1 MFIVKRP
8 EQLKMLTQEE
18 EELAKSY
25 AKLRYD
31 EYDQHLLRDLH
42 KEFRGL
48 DGVENV
54 LGKPVEGKKD
64 YASKRIVELTQ
75 KPRSS

>member
-1 MFIVKRP
+1 
-8 EQLKMLTQEE
+8 MLTEAE
-18 EELAKSY
+18 DEMVRGY

-31 EYDQHLLRDLH
+31 EYYVNVLKDLH

-54 LGKPVEGKKD
+54 LGKPVESKD
-64 YASKRIVELTQ
+64 HASKRTLA
-75 KPRSS
+75 K